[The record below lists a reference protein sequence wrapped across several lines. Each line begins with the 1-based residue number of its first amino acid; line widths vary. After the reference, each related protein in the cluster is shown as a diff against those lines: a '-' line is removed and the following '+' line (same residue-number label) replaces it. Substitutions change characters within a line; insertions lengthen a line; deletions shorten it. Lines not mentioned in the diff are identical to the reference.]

1 MFVKSNDYVYFKKYC
16 SNGRAVVSLGIP
28 YEHQG
33 PINKD
38 LLKVSDQLL
47 LNRIQQKVIQFVESC
62 KRMEEPVTKNHLEQ
76 VVKECLGKKKHNL
89 GFVPDWEEMLK
100 KMESGE
106 IRQERNDKIYSPHTI
121 EASSKTLLILKKFA
135 NEEKVQLNYKFD
147 KASRDAFVR
156 WSMGKNYSNNTINT
170 RINMLRAFLK
180 YSKKAGKHNNLSYK
194 EDDFH
199 FPGEIT
205 DAIVLTP
212 EEIKAVYS
220 IQLKSAQDMARDFA
234 LLGCFMGL
242 RRGDLLQINNYIIR
256 GNIIEI
262 LTGKTDEKVIIPLHP
277 IVLEIHNKYNGRL
290 PTFYETFLNYHLPNI
305 FKLAASK
312 CKSLLEKYLMTMT
325 SGGIKQGTY
334 YEKWNLVSPHTL
346 RRTCF
351 TNMKKAGIPE
361 EDIIKISG
369 HSTVASLR
377 RYLRISKEESAERL
391 ASHPF
396 FTTPL

>member
-1 MFVKSNDYVYFKKYC
+1 MFVSSNGYIYFKRYC
-16 SNGRAVVSLGIP
+16 SDGRAAVSLGIK
-28 YEHQG
+28 YEHKG
-33 PINKD
+33 SINKD
-38 LLKVSDQLL
+38 LLKMSDQLL
-47 LNRIQQKVIQFVESC
+47 LNRIQDKVVKFTESSE
-62 KRMEEPVTKNHLEQ
+62 RLQEPVTKNQLEGI
-76 VVKECLGKKKHNL
+76 VNECLGKKKYNL
-89 GFVPDWEEMLK
+89 GFILDWQEMLK

-106 IRQERNDKIYSPHTI
+106 LRQEKNNKAYSPSTI
-121 EASSKTLLILKKFA
+121 ETSTKALLTLKTFA
-135 NEEKVQLNYKFD
+135 EKEKMQLSYKFD
-147 KASRDAFVR
+147 MAQRDNYVR
-156 WSMGKNYSNNTINT
+156 WLMENKYSNNSINT
-170 RINMLRAFLK
+170 KINMLRSFLK
-180 YSKKAGKHNNLSYK
+180 YSKKAGKHNNLTYK
-194 EDDFH
+194 DDGFH
-199 FPGEIT
+199 FPSEIT

-220 IQLKSAQDMARDFA
+220 LKLKVAQDKARDFA

-242 RRGDLLQINNYIIR
+242 RRGDLLQINTYIIR

-277 IVLEIHNKYNGRL
+277 IVLEIHTKYNGQL

-305 FKLAASK
+305 FKLAADQ
-312 CKSLLEKYLMTMT
+312 CKSLLEKHLITMT
-325 SGGIKQGTY
+325 TGGIKTGTY

-351 TNMKKAGIPE
+351 TNMRKAGIHE

-377 RYLRISKEESAERL
+377 RYLRITKEESAERL
-391 ASHPF
+391 ATHPF